1 MKVKVRY
8 HGLSREVG
16 IEEEVIELEGS
27 NYAALKAILDKR
39 HRPLT
44 YTPVLYLKDG
54 TPMFPETELK
64 DGDEVSLVRQIGG
77 G

>member
-1 MKVKVRY
+1 M
-8 HGLSREVG
+8 SQEVG
-16 IEEEVIELEGS
+16 IEDEVIEFDGS
-27 NYAALKAILDKR
+27 ILAALKGSLDKKY
-39 HRPLT
+39 HPLT

-64 DGDEVSLVRQIGG
+64 DEDEVSLVRQIGG